1 MQVNG
6 HDTQNSLHPSSTS
19 SSPMDIRKSL
29 DIVEVYK
36 THTSSS
42 NLDHAEKGSELQ
54 PSQAPAHP
62 LISFWRRSPERARYH
77 EIATQ
82 PSVFD
87 DAATVAYFAPPPTYE
102 NAHRFDPSFR
112 WTWGEEMSVVS
123 KLDWRITVWSL
134 FVFIV
139 YDMNRSNLIQANT
152 DNFLPDLGLD
162 TNDYNMGNTVLRVT
176 ALCSEIPAQLIARK
190 VGM

>member
-1 MQVNG
+1 M
-6 HDTQNSLHPSSTS
+6 
-19 SSPMDIRKSL
+19 
-29 DIVEVYK
+29 
-36 THTSSS
+36 
-42 NLDHAEKGSELQ
+42 
-54 PSQAPAHP
+54 
-62 LISFWRRSPERARYH
+62 
-77 EIATQ
+77 
-82 PSVFD
+82 
-87 DAATVAYFAPPPTYE
+87 
-102 NAHRFDPSFR
+102 
-112 WTWGEEMSVVS
+112 S

-176 ALCSEIPAQLIARK
+176 ALCSEIPAQLIARR